1 MSLPTQRPEV
11 TRGLELI
18 AQGST
23 LRAAAIAV
31 GVDKSSLVRARKR
44 ANLPPLP
51 RGRVWPAKP

>member
-1 MSLPTQRPEV
+1 MSLPTQRLEV

-31 GVDKSSLVRARKR
+31 GGSL
-44 ANLPPLP
+44 NDEEFE
-51 RGRVWPAKP
+51 GAK